1 MQCILFDNRY
11 RISNIIIIIKQKNA
25 NCKMGVGVVDSDHHH
40 DDINRTSR
48 ELFWD
53 VEQKLLMHKLAKEYY
68 GFR

>member
-1 MQCILFDNRY
+1 MQI
-11 RISNIIIIIKQKNA
+11 A
-25 NCKMGVGVVDSDHHH
+25 MGVGVVDSDYHHH
-40 DDINRTSR
+40 DDINRISR

>member
-1 MQCILFDNRY
+1 MIDRY
-11 RISNIIIIIKQKNA
+11 RIKNSKIKIGMQIA
-25 NCKMGVGVVDSDHHH
+25 MGVGVVDSDHHH

>member
-1 MQCILFDNRY
+1 MQI
-11 RISNIIIIIKQKNA
+11 A
-25 NCKMGVGVVDSDHHH
+25 MGVGVVDSDHHHH

>member
-1 MQCILFDNRY
+1 VIVDRY
-11 RISNIIIIIKQKNA
+11 RIKLKQRMQIA
-25 NCKMGVGVVDSDHHH
+25 MGVGVVDSNSSDYHYHH
-40 DDINRTSR
+40 DDINRISR

>member
-1 MQCILFDNRY
+1 
-11 RISNIIIIIKQKNA
+11 
-25 NCKMGVGVVDSDHHH
+25 MGVGVVDSDHHH

-68 GFR
+68 AFR

>member
-1 MQCILFDNRY
+1 MQI
-11 RISNIIIIIKQKNA
+11 A
-25 NCKMGVGVVDSDHHH
+25 MGVGVVDSDHHH
-40 DDINRTSR
+40 DDINRISR